1 VTGQHR
7 RRTLDDRR
15 PRPTPTDLAQM
26 GLYAQSTQPPTQ
38 PTQRREYRVYFKTIR
53 TPSTQN
59 RRAFTFAWGTS
70 PEEAVAQVRRHHGPL
85 MVTSVELVSTGEVQH
100 PTLHNTTQ
108 P

>member
-1 VTGQHR
+1 MTGQHR

-15 PRPTPTDLAQM
+15 PRPTPTDLAQL
-26 GLYAQSTQPPTQ
+26 GHYTQGQPYGAQPLTQ
-38 PTQRREYRVYFKTIR
+38 PTQRREYRVYFKTLR

-70 PEEAVAQVRRHHGPL
+70 PEQAVAEVRRHHGPL
-85 MVTSVELVSTGEVQH
+85 MVTSVGLV
-100 PTLHNTTQ
+100 Q